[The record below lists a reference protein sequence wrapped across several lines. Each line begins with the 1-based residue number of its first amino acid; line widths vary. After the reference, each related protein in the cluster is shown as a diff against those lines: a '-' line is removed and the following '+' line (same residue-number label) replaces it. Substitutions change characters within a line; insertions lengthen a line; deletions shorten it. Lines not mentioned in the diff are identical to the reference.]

1 MPSLSVFHHLRL
13 QDFLDILILSL
24 FAYHLYTWFRQTKA
38 FKAMLGLL
46 GLGMIYSV
54 AQIWGLFLTTWVFQ
68 IFWQVLIILI
78 IILFQSEIRQVLERV
93 NPFYALG
100 WKQSG
105 AGASWIDSF
114 SKAVFELGAQQI
126 GALILFERK
135 DLLKEFISEGIPIE
149 ADPSGEMLFSI
160 FEKHSPLHDGAMLI
174 HNGRIKM
181 VSAFLPLT
189 SKDGI
194 SKQFGTRHRAAI
206 GITERCDAWAVV
218 VSEERGSVSLTIDG
232 TIETIPTQEALSRK
246 LAGLMTHDRPE
257 LNSFLSIL
265 KHFLLKRWKLK
276 FATLA
281 LVSIAWFSFAGQ
293 QDVEVTVDVPL
304 AIHNLAPELTVEPHG
319 LLVKITT
326 RGQRKDIGMLSS
338 KNVRVALDL
347 SNAKTGKRNYDI
359 TRRQLSLP
367 NDRIQV
373 IKIEP
378 AVLALELKPRME

>member
-13 QDFLDILILSL
+13 QDFLDILILSF
-24 FAYHLYTWFRQTKA
+24 FAYHLYTWFHQTKA
-38 FKAMLGLL
+38 FKAMVGLL

-100 WKQSG
+100 WKKSG

-149 ADPSGEMLFSI
+149 ADPSGEILFSI

-189 SKDGI
+189 SRDGI

-218 VSEERGSVSLTIDG
+218 VSEERGSVSLAIDG
-232 TIETIPTQEALSRK
+232 AIETIPTQEALSRK

-257 LNSFLSIL
+257 FNSFLSIL
-265 KHFLLKRWKLK
+265 NHFLLKRWKLK
-276 FATLA
+276 LATLA
-281 LVSIAWFSFAGQ
+281 IVSIAWFSFAGQ
-293 QDVEVTVDVPL
+293 QDVAVTVDVPL
-304 AIHNLAPELTVEPHG
+304 AIYNLAPELTVEPHG

-367 NDRIQV
+367 NDRIEV

-378 AVLALELKPRME
+378 SVLALELKPRID